1 MMAEISLILSPSLR
15 ICNRLIR
22 LTAQA
27 TTKAMLMMVT
37 ISTDETSNWMSAR
50 IWICDS
56 NIVML
61 VSSVYMIISVFFS
74 MAVISQGMMT

>member
-1 MMAEISLILSPSLR
+1 MMADFSLILSESFR
-15 ICNRLIR
+15 IRSRLIR
-22 LTAQA
+22 LTAHA
-27 TTKAMLMMVT
+27 TTKAMLTIIT
-37 ISTDETSNWMSAR
+37 ISTDETSSWMSAR

-61 VSSVYMIISVFFS
+61 VLPVYMIISVFFS